1 MDMVPET
8 PLPAGKELDAIRE
21 WALAVMRSF
30 GLADWSFEFTRAR
43 RMLGVCRYDRPA
55 IGLSIHLVQRNGPE
69 EVRETLLHEV
79 AHALVGRGHGHGP
92 VWREMAR
99 RVGCKPVRCGDAD
112 MPEGRWGAECPCCG
126 RRFHR
131 HRRPRPSGRWW
142 CRRCGR
148 VRGVLT
154 WQLAKGDRA

>member
-1 MDMVPET
+1 MHTVPET
-8 PLPAGKELDAIRE
+8 PVPLGNALSVVRE
-21 WALAVMRSF
+21 WALSVMRSF
-30 GLADWSFEFTRAR
+30 GLHDWSFEFTKAR
-43 RMLGVCRYDRPA
+43 RMLGVCRFGRQA

-79 AHALVGRGHGHGP
+79 AHALVGPCGHGP

-112 MPEGRWGAECPCCG
+112 MPEGRWQAACPSCG

-131 HRRPRPSGRWW
+131 HRKPRPSGRWW

-154 WQLAKGDRA
+154 WRLAEEV